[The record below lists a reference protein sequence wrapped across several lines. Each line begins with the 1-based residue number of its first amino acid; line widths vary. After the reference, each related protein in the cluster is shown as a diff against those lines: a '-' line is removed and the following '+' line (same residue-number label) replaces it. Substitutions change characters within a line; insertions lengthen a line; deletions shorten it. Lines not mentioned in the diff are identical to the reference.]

1 MSTGSCSI
9 YNNTFFGDLCPY
21 TIKQNLEDSK
31 WKIIFQTE
39 TGPVSE
45 DLNIS
50 RLPTQTPEATDYWKP
65 YFITK
70 SDSNI
75 SNKPILGKTQVKNPI
90 LGHEG
95 VISFRPVFKHWSRS
109 DNLTM
114 SCNWFISSMTGG
126 SYPEYGVLYWYRKN
140 SGKKYPLKFEN
151 IPDNLPVYA
160 KSNITKDGNVIL
172 LAGSLVTKISDT
184 MLYNRSRHNHYI
196 NGTEGNFT
204 HSEKDSFIDISHL
217 SPSDKKDLFSL
228 SPSNAGDTEIWIPD
242 GEALSYYHN
251 NTQKNRHN
259 TSKIAS
265 YSYLSPGLFPIYR
278 EIFDRITRRMIKK
291 NGLTRKQS
299 FALQKL
305 CYFLSTS
312 PLTDRTTV
320 SFWSTQLVT
329 QAMEEFINKDHASV
343 DTEKDNLLTAINS
356 IMPIFQ
362 DLNNTPARRTV
373 NNNCIVTTEGLVNK
387 VLQKYG
393 AVIAV
398 PPGTSVNL
406 SYSGGS
412 NMSNHIITSLG
423 YVSTY
428 NSSIPNTTTLYN
440 NTQFRIGEITYQ
452 TDMTADH
459 STVKISSTNSGTSCE
474 IPLADAKLPAI
485 YAPDLFA
492 GGIINID
499 HAPGATS
506 AGSVDET
513 VFGFDQWNNFGAS
526 LESEAKSSRYSW
538 EPYGGSSCVR
548 FSNNS
553 IDLNAFGR
561 PIYPPQ
567 MRFDTTTDSTPAI
580 FLKPSG
586 LYDLKVT
593 RTLYKNVSQSD
604 ILTINVGG
612 MPFEFTNVPFSP
624 VNQNYSKILCSS
636 LKTFASHKQGLLWLL
651 DSDHYYDKGYG
662 TDSDDYPD
670 LFGIVRLKDIKLDLQ
685 SKLNITSNN
694 GNGLY
699 LTFTGGNAG
708 FWILS
713 ASMEHM
719 RDSSDKHKNCK
730 SFYREKIVRKADSS
744 SSLILGASDFS
755 RDYPS
760 AYSFSAK
767 SCGKQDVSDISFGG
781 PTVSTRLSPVIYA
794 YGGYE
799 AARINDIGIEIPGH
813 PEVSYSC
820 KKSLPTLS
828 TRNDFGFKA
837 NREKAFC
844 FPVEVAP
851 TGDTAVVFSLG
862 NFNPAEGW
870 GEVVTTAQMLS
881 YCGCSATEVSG
892 YGPIEGPEARLPF
905 SDFDL
910 AEDAVAGSKTLIL
923 DGTNH
928 NIKRFSPIFRRGPNQ
943 VGIMSTLAIRGGA
956 PDDGYIS
963 KIEKDEDNN
972 ITRLILDKPL
982 LVNMKAKSV
991 IRIYDI
997 FSKGMNMC
1005 PGTGTMFLSY
1015 NKPMLEE
1022 RECYNRY
1029 RFFGLNSEDQV
1040 IEMANTGFLGKGNNI
1055 WIDDGDK
1062 GWRDT
1067 GISKG
1072 CNNFPSVP
1080 SEGGKYKFSAQVW
1093 LGTAVPMHKRC
1104 DVISGVLTAEMP
1116 CVDTRGDAEVSCPT
1130 WRPVSNVISRDPQ
1143 HQQCFTFKG
1152 GGFSNIRP
1160 SSEYQ
1165 SNIYI
1170 TSGNAVYPN
1179 TANKYGVGGID
1190 SLTYSNYTSR
1200 TFGQYTENTWFNSD
1214 SPDGILS
1221 SGNTCGYQ
1229 YTQYAADLKL
1239 ENTKIANI
1247 DVKLNF
1253 LNYFNPKNL
1262 QIWLE
1267 VYDEDNVKKDIPLL
1281 HKEYVNNYV
1290 NNFTITF
1297 SDFTRFNTAHDEGK
1311 ILPSTRIEDLNK
1323 NENDFDLDLNSINS
1337 INSPTSNLSK
1347 LHQISGQKLIGSK
1360 FRLCMKTVNYLIND
1374 ANILDNLSYNDQASG
1389 NSIVSNKAISNVPNN
1404 SMCSWE
1410 VIVYTKDIKNPVSY
1424 DYTDSIDYSIVNW
1437 RDIFGTYE
1445 PVASGIEYLADFT
1458 GRQHLLP
1465 NVNINAPYQSLANYN
1480 TCFYTD
1486 EALGKNPYVNKPEFP
1501 SLLPYFMAGLG
1512 FGFGTVVGG
1521 LVALSALQSFYA
1533 NGGRNDPIVNYFI
1546 ETRLSNQTETTN
1558 GQYYKAVYT
1567 KQYFGQANRAIVCIS
1582 TDNIFWY
1589 GTEVPIYR
1597 YINTPTFRR
1606 NVYDYIQIL
1615 SNEDNNKKAHLYNL
1629 PYTVISKLEDINLD
1643 TGGIGLYF
1651 SNANKIKK
1659 DFEDSNG
1666 SLFGDGN
1673 YLLLD
1678 GVRPSYIFSAGGQS
1692 PERVLLSPDQD
1703 TIKIFSITP
1712 VSTIDGVKTI
1722 MVLSDKVKSNTG
1734 YVGKIKK
1741 DTILMYKKDQI
1752 SIIDGTPYIGKWSGE
1767 KTGNEIFSSISP
1779 TKHSSS
1785 YSPGSI
1791 GWGTN
1796 QVRTD
1801 VLSQIKI
1808 NSPNI
1813 PTSEIIDYRM
1823 NNQRILNDFFVIEAS
1838 GQFGILVSGMVEDI
1852 RGYTTTFED
1861 FGAISHSGI
1870 PISAGNHTLN
1880 DKGSPFFLELKSDYF
1895 PSMVSDPDY
1904 NFSSGLIHI
1913 ENDFKKNNLDQSSCG
1928 ASANAV
1934 ERKFANV
1941 DPKNIM
1947 NWYWIAFHPEQDC
1960 FLIDELT
1967 LKEPMEVELKAV
1979 AIVGDIVTDDTSIY
1993 PRSSVNGGPI
2003 SLTSSGN
2010 SYKYVIQSSGT
2021 IIDGWRRSVAEDRPP
2036 KWTGPTE
2043 IFTYGSNDP
2052 TGGDSKKLLMGGV
2065 DDLAKDTL
2073 IAIRETYL
2081 RPVSPLGSNIPLKR
2095 LIGLTDSMRIPDSST
2110 KLRVKFR
2117 NIPRQLKSVDSESFE
2132 KYIYDKSGNLSKGNG
2147 TFSRARSVGQLA
2159 NNFVCWR
2166 CIGVDGKPL
2175 SDPPAFFKVMN
2186 EMHYRAFFGSSDLIE
2201 HKGDFMDTQDA
2212 WEWIPYELYA
2222 SPSALTLSGSIL
2234 DFSDYDLSK
2243 GENPLLMEV
2252 INTPIGSMNGVM
2264 AGDKLKITYH
2274 IPSTTAAS
2282 ILISSVST
2290 PCDSS
2295 TISKSIPLADS
2306 TNPEEMNSTEYTVES
2321 EPGPEGLSFT
2331 LAVSHHYVTSSEI
2344 FVSIRIEFVGHD

>member
-1 MSTGSCSI
+1 MSTSQCSI
-9 YNNTFFGDLCPY
+9 YNNTFFGDLYPY
-21 TIKQNLEDSK
+21 TIRQNPTDNK
-31 WKIIFQTE
+31 WKIIFKTDV
-39 TGPVSE
+39 GSVSE

-50 RLPTQTPEATDYWKP
+50 IPVQA
-65 YFITK
+65 
-70 SDSNI
+70 DSNPTDFWQPLLVTT
-75 SNKPILGKTQVKNPI
+75 SNSRVSNQPILGKTQVKNSI

-95 VISFRPVFKHWSRS
+95 VIGFKPVFKHWSCS
-109 DNLTM
+109 NNLSM

-126 SYPEYGVLYWYRKN
+126 SYPEYGILYWYRKN
-140 SGKKYPLKFEN
+140 SAKNYTLKFADV
-151 IPDNLPVYA
+151 PDNLPVYV
-160 KSNITKDGNVIL
+160 KSNITKDGKVSL

-184 MLYNRSRHNHYI
+184 MLYNRSLNSHSVSSTGGDATNSKFI
-196 NGTEGNFT
+196 
-204 HSEKDSFIDISHL
+204 HSEKDAFVDISHL
-217 SPSDKKDLFSL
+217 SPSDKENLFSL
-228 SPSNAGDTEIWIPD
+228 SPLNADNTEIWISD

-251 NTQKNRHN
+251 KTQKNRHN

-265 YSYLSPGLFPIYR
+265 YSYLSPGLFPVYR
-278 EIFDRITRRMIKK
+278 EIFDRITKRMIKK
-291 NGLTRKQS
+291 NSLTRKQS

-312 PLTDRTTV
+312 PLTDRTTA
-320 SFWSTQLVT
+320 SFWSTPVVT
-329 QAMEEFINKDHASV
+329 QAMEEFINKDQGSI
-343 DTEKDNLLTAINS
+343 DTEKDNLLGAINS
-356 IMPIFQ
+356 IMSTFTSFNI
-362 DLNNTPARRTV
+362 TPARRTV
-373 NNNCIVTTEGLVNK
+373 NNNCIVNTEGFVSKL
-387 VLQKYG
+387 LQKYG

-398 PPGTSVNL
+398 PPETSVSL

-428 NSSIPNTTTLYN
+428 GGSIPNTTTLYN
-440 NTQFRIGEITYQ
+440 NTKFRIGEITYQ
-452 TDMTADH
+452 TDMTDKH
-459 STVKISSTNSGTSCE
+459 STIKISSTNSGASCE

-485 YAPDLFA
+485 YVPDLFA
-492 GGIINID
+492 GGIINIS

-513 VFGFDQWNNFGAS
+513 VFGFDQWNNVGAS
-526 LESEAKSSRYSW
+526 LESEAKASRYFW

-548 FSNNS
+548 FGNTS

-567 MRFDTTTDSTPAI
+567 MRFDTTTDSAPTI

-593 RTLYKNVSQSD
+593 RTLYKNASQSD
-604 ILTINVGG
+604 IVTLNVGS
-612 MPFEFTNVPFSP
+612 MPSEFTNVPFNP
-624 VNQNYSKILCSS
+624 TNHTYSKILCSS

-670 LFGIVRLKDIKLDLQ
+670 LFGVVRLKDIKLDLQ

-694 GNGLY
+694 GNGLD

-708 FWILS
+708 FWIFS

-719 RDSSDKHKNCK
+719 RDSSDKRKNCK

-760 AYSFSAK
+760 SYSFSAK
-767 SCGKQDVSDISFGG
+767 SCGKPGVSDISFGG

-794 YGGYE
+794 YGGYDK
-799 AARINDIGIEIPGH
+799 ARIDDIAIEIPGH
-813 PEVSYSC
+813 PETNIYC
-820 KKSLPTLS
+820 KKALPTLS
-828 TRNDFGFKA
+828 TRNDFGFKS
-837 NREKAFC
+837 NRRKAFC

-851 TGDTAVVFSLG
+851 TGDKAVVFSLG

-870 GEVVTTAQMLS
+870 GEVVSTAQMRDF
-881 YCGCSATEVSG
+881 CGCSAVQG
-892 YGPIEGPEARLPF
+892 QAYGPTGDNNPF
-905 SDFDL
+905 SDFVL
-910 AEDAVAGSKTLIL
+910 SEGAVEGSKALIL
-923 DGTNH
+923 AGTNH
-928 NIKRFSPIFRRGPNQ
+928 NITRFSPIFRRGLNQ
-943 VGIMSTLAIRGGA
+943 VGVMSTLPIRGGGA
-956 PDDGYIS
+956 DDGYVS

-982 LVNMKAKSV
+982 LADITTNTA

-997 FSKGMNMC
+997 FTKEIKMC
-1005 PGTGTMFLSY
+1005 SGTGTMFLEY
-1015 NKPMLEE
+1015 NQPILEE
-1022 RECYNRY
+1022 RECYGRY
-1029 RFFGLNSEDQV
+1029 RFFGLDYEDQA
-1040 IEMANTGFLGKGNNI
+1040 IEMANTGFLGQGDRV
-1055 WIDDGDK
+1055 WIEDGDK
-1062 GWRDT
+1062 GWIPT
-1067 GISKG
+1067 NQSKG
-1072 CNNFPSVP
+1072 CADFPSVP
-1080 SEGGKYKFSAQVW
+1080 SQGGTYKFSAQVW
-1093 LGTAVPMHKRC
+1093 LGTAVPMQKRC
-1104 DVISGVLTAEMP
+1104 DVTSGVLTLEMP
-1116 CVDTRGDAEVSCPT
+1116 CVDTRGDAKVGCPT
-1130 WRPVSNVISRDPQ
+1130 WTPVSNVISRDPQ

-1160 SSEYQ
+1160 ASEYQ

-1179 TANKYGVGGID
+1179 TANLYGVGGID
-1190 SLTYSNYTSR
+1190 SLTYSNYSSR
-1200 TFGQYTENTWFNSD
+1200 TFGQYTENTWYNSD
-1214 SPDGILS
+1214 SPDRVLS

-1229 YTQYAADLKL
+1229 FTEYAADLRL
-1239 ENTKIANI
+1239 ATTTIANI

-1262 QIWLE
+1262 KVWLE
-1267 VYDEDNVKKDIPLL
+1267 VYDENNVKKDIPLL
-1281 HKEYVNNYV
+1281 NKEYINNYV

-1297 SDFTRFNTAHDEGK
+1297 SDFAGSNTTYNEGK
-1311 ILPSTRIEDLNK
+1311 ILPSTRIEDSSL
-1323 NENDFDLDLNSINS
+1323 NENDFDLDLKTFNN
-1337 INSPTSNLSK
+1337 K
-1347 LHQISGQKLIGSK
+1347 LHTISGQKLIGSK
-1360 FRLCMKTVNYLIND
+1360 FRLCMRTVNYLIND

-1389 NSIVSNKAISNVPNN
+1389 NSIVSNRAISNVPNN

-1424 DYTDSIDYSIVNW
+1424 DYVDSIDYGIINW
-1437 RDIFGTYE
+1437 KDILGTYK
-1445 PVASGIEYLADFT
+1445 PVASGVEYLADFT

-1512 FGFGTVVGG
+1512 FGFGTIVGG

-1567 KQYFGQANRAIVCIS
+1567 KQYFGQANRAIVCMS

-1643 TGGIGLYF
+1643 TGGVGPYF

-1666 SLFGDGN
+1666 SLFGNGN

-1678 GVRPSYIFSAGGQS
+1678 GVRPSYIFSVSGRS
-1692 PERVLLSPDQD
+1692 PEGVLLSPDQNITD
-1703 TIKIFSITP
+1703 ISSITP

-1722 MVLSDKVKSNTG
+1722 IVVSDKPNSNTG
-1734 YVGKIKK
+1734 YLGKIKK
-1741 DTILMYKKDQI
+1741 DTILMYKKDQV
-1752 SIIDGTPYIGKWSGE
+1752 SIVDGTPYIGKWSGE
-1767 KTGNEIFSSISP
+1767 KTGSEIFSSINP
-1779 TKHSSS
+1779 IKHSSS

-1813 PTSEIIDYRM
+1813 PTHEIMD
-1823 NNQRILNDFFVIEAS
+1823 NGRIKNDFFIIETS
-1838 GQFGILVSGMVEDI
+1838 GQYGILVSGMIEDI

-1861 FGAISHSGI
+1861 FGVISHSGI
-1870 PISAGNHTLN
+1870 PISAGTHTLN

-1895 PSMVSDPDY
+1895 PSMVNNPDY
-1904 NFSSGLIHI
+1904 NFASGLIHI
-1913 ENDFKKNNLDQSSCG
+1913 ENDFKKNNPDEASCG
-1928 ASANAV
+1928 SSANAV
-1934 ERKFANV
+1934 VREFANL

-1947 NWYWIAFHPEQDC
+1947 NWYWIAFNPEQDC

-1993 PRSSVNGGPI
+1993 PRSSVNGPI

-2021 IIDGWRRSVAEDRPP
+2021 IINDWRQSFGPDQPP

-2081 RPVSPLGSNIPLKR
+2081 RPVSPLGRNTKFKTF
-2095 LIGLTDSMRIPDSST
+2095 IGLDGIAIPST
-2110 KLRVKFR
+2110 QLRVRFR
-2117 NIPRQLKSVDSESFE
+2117 NMPRQLKSVDSESFE

-2147 TFSRARSVGQLA
+2147 VFSRARSFGQLA
-2159 NNFVCWR
+2159 NNFVCWK
-2166 CIGVDGKPL
+2166 CIGEDGKVL

-2201 HKGDFMDTQDA
+2201 HKGDVMDTQDA

-2222 SPSALTLSGSIL
+2222 TPSTLTLSGSIL

-2243 GENPLLMEV
+2243 GENPLLMEE
-2252 INTPIGSMNGVM
+2252 ISTPIGSMQGLM

-2282 ILISSVST
+2282 IVVGSVST

-2295 TISKSIPLADS
+2295 TITEVISLVDS
-2306 TNPEEMNSTEYTVES
+2306 TNREEINSADFEVSS

-2331 LAVSHHYVTSSEI
+2331 LNVLSHYLSGDE
-2344 FVSIRIEFVGHD
+2344 FVSIRIEFVGSK